1 MIEDLERYDI
11 RERAALYH
19 ILSRNND
26 KREHLI
32 TDEEKLQLIM
42 DELRLEYDI
51 DIAEQEKKDRDKK
64 AAEAASQT
72 EPSEVREV
80 REEDREDDIRLKFA
94 NFSGRLEAFRVQ
106 FNQVSVGY
114 CRLMAMPRV
123 MLGLVMASRLKS
135 HFVHTSWFKV
145 ATLNRMIGVHAG
157 VSEQYIPEVARQRK

>member
-1 MIEDLERYDI
+1 MIEDLERFDI

-51 DIAEQEKKDRDKK
+51 DIAEQEKK

-157 VSEQYIPEVARQRK
+157 VSK